1 MTIKPDIWKDIPG
14 YEGKYQASYS
24 GEVRRVFA
32 SGKTRSMRQFRKTS
46 AKAKKILRERLFV
59 KLTDSDG
66 KAKEVAVLKIMVMT
80 YFGEIPE
87 GKVPYHKNGV
97 VTDNWVSNIG
107 FISRSELGKRTGG
120 ISKSKPVI
128 KIDRYGSY
136 IEAYKSAR
144 ECGRCNHMSYQT
156 VMDYCNLKNKTV
168 IAPDGYIY
176 AWENEKSIKAH
187 LERLRQ
193 QLSGVSII
201 ISEDGY
207 DEEPELCQTAE
218 GTWYEAMDM

>member
-1 MTIKPDIWKDIPG
+1 MTVKPDIWKDIPG
-14 YEGKYQASYS
+14 YGGKYQASYS

-32 SGKTRSMRQFRKTS
+32 SGKTRAMTPYKKTS

-59 KLTDSDG
+59 KLTDSYG
-66 KAKEVAVLKIMVMT
+66 KAKEVAVLKIMVAT
-80 YFGEIPE
+80 YLGEVPQ
-87 GKVPYHKNGV
+87 GKVPYHKNGI

-107 FISRSELGKRTGG
+107 FISRSELGRKTGG
-120 ISKSKPVI
+120 ISGSKPVI
-128 KIDRYGSY
+128 KIDQYGSY

-156 VMDYCNLKNKTV
+156 VTDYCNLKNKTV

-176 AWENEKSIKAH
+176 AWENEKNIKIH
-187 LERLRQ
+187 LERLQQ
-193 QLSGVSII
+193 QLSGVPII

-207 DEEPELCQTAE
+207 DEEPELCQTSG
-218 GTWYEAMDM
+218 GTWYEVVNM

>member
-1 MTIKPDIWKDIPG
+1 MTVNPDIWRDIPG
-14 YEGKYQASYS
+14 YGGKYQASYS

-32 SGKTRSMRQFRKTS
+32 SGKTRAMTPYKKTS

-66 KAKEVAVLKIMVMT
+66 KAKEVAVLKIMVAT
-80 YFGEIPE
+80 YLGEVPQ

-107 FISRSELGKRTGG
+107 FISRSELGKKTGG
-120 ISKSKPVI
+120 ISGSKPVI
-128 KIDRYGSY
+128 KIDQYGSY

-144 ECGRCNHMSYQT
+144 ECGGCNHMSYQT

-176 AWENEKSIKAH
+176 AWENEKNIKIH

-193 QLSGVSII
+193 QLSGVPII

-207 DEEPELCQTAE
+207 DEEPELCQASG
-218 GTWYEAMDM
+218 GTWYEAVNM